1 MRSPL
6 LLVVSLLLVP
16 VSIRA
21 QEPVA
26 TEVSPD
32 VEVQEAPTDQPP
44 QVKKSYLIELV
55 EFRLGDPPPPTLT
68 AEEILDRLSQ
78 SAEDNGVEVNQTF
91 HLSAVAGQESMAQVQ
106 LQAAITTGVQHVKGR
121 GRPVPPV
128 RSLQDMS
135 LGTTLA
141 GDGRAGG

>member
-32 VEVQEAPTDQPP
+32 VEVQGAPTDQPP
-44 QVKKSYLIELV
+44 QANKSYLIELV
-55 EFRLGDPPPPTLT
+55 ELRLGDPPSPTLT

-78 SAEDNGVEVNQTF
+78 SAGSDGVEVNQTF
-91 HLSAVAGQESMAQVQ
+91 HLSAVTAHQCQ
-106 LQAAITTGVQHVKGR
+106 
-121 GRPVPPV
+121 PCPPWLKKS
-128 RSLQDMS
+128 RFS
-135 LGTTLA
+135 
-141 GDGRAGG
+141 